1 MSDKIKLVACLVLLS
16 ILVFIPS
23 VPANEYF
30 SLSMMLAKPF
40 DQKVIQLMRG
50 CTGNGNEGRFSE
62 DSRVKMEH
70 NIVFRILTIS
80 SSIVQ
85 PLLSHNEI
93 LFGY

>member
-1 MSDKIKLVACLVLLS
+1 MFGALEYFSVYT
-16 ILVFIPS
+16 IP
-23 VPANEYF
+23 ADEYF
-30 SLSMMLAKPF
+30 SLSMTLAKPLY
-40 DQKVIQLMRG
+40 QTVIQLMRG

-62 DSRVKMEH
+62 DSWVKTEH
-70 NIVFRILTIS
+70 NIIFRILTIP